1 MKPNFELR
9 VLVGIS
15 SLSLLLVSLVDAANM
30 TTNNPGVPLS
40 TWVVTNS
47 FPATNEITFHE
58 FLSEVAAANLD
69 YAAQRYNVDIAKA
82 AVAIAKEFPNPTLSL
97 SGNRDMRFHGVYR
110 QNQDGRL
117 VEQTEPE
124 GRSIGID
131 QTIEYFGK
139 RKWRRSV
146 ADQAYRAAAATLDE
160 FFCSL
165 RGDASKGYV
174 EALATQRTLEQQRK
188 AADYLSQLVIA
199 QGHRLNAGD
208 IGETDFTQS
217 RVDELRSQ
225 NDLLNAENDA
235 RTAQLALNAFLG
247 RNRGQTTFLFRGKLE
262 LEPRT
267 FNPSQLIAA
276 ALRNRPD
283 LIALRHVRDTATSG
297 IHLAKA
303 NRVPDVDIGLNYLY
317 NTATENIVNPTE
329 HDYWLTLS
337 FSLPLPLWHGQ
348 RAEIQTAQF
357 TAAQAEKTLQSA
369 ELKAEV
375 QVRQTFYTYQI
386 MQERV
391 QKFQG
396 ELLKGADDVL
406 TAKRFSYE
414 HGQTTL
420 LDLLDAQ
427 RADND
432 IHQSYNDALADAA
445 KALIELERAAELW
458 DIEF

>member
-1 MKPNFELR
+1 MSL
-9 VLVGIS
+9 
-15 SLSLLLVSLVDAANM
+15 LSLLPARPLAAADM
-30 TTNNPGVPLS
+30 ITNNPGAPLS

-47 FPATNEITFHE
+47 FPATNEINFRE
-58 FLSEVAAANLD
+58 FLSEVLAANLD
-69 YAAQRYNVDIAKA
+69 YAAQRYNVDIAWA
-82 AVAIAKEFPNPTLSL
+82 AVAIAKEFPNPTMSL
-97 SGNRDMRFHGVYR
+97 SGNRDMRFNGVYR
-110 QNQDGRL
+110 RDQNGRL
-117 VEQTEPE
+117 IEQTEPE
-124 GRSIGID
+124 SRSVGID

-139 RKWRRSV
+139 RKWRRRV
-146 ADQAYRAAAATLDE
+146 ADQAYRAAAATLDD
-160 FFCSL
+160 FLCNL
-165 RGDASKGYV
+165 RLDASKAYV
-174 EALATQRTLEQQRK
+174 AALSTQRTLEQQLK
-188 AADYLSQLVIA
+188 AADYLSRLVIA

-217 RVDELRSQ
+217 RVDELQSQ

-235 RTAQLALNAFLG
+235 RTAQLALSTFLG
-247 RNRGQTTFLFRGKLE
+247 RNRGRTTFVLRGRLE
-262 LEPRT
+262 LKPRT
-267 FNPSQLIAA
+267 FDPSQLIAR
-276 ALRNRPD
+276 ALLNRPD
-283 LIALRHVRDTATSG
+283 LIALRHARDSAISG
-297 IHLAKA
+297 IHFAKA
-303 NRVPDVDIGLNYLY
+303 SRVPDVDIGLNYLY

-329 HDYWLTLS
+329 HDHWLTLS

-357 TAAQAEKTLQSA
+357 AAEQSEKALQSA

-375 QVRQTFYTYQI
+375 QVRQAFSTYQL
-386 MQERV
+386 MQERL

-396 ELLKGADDVL
+396 ELLKGAEEVL

>member
-1 MKPNFELR
+1 MRPNFEFR
-9 VLVGIS
+9 ALVVMS
-15 SLSLLLVSLVDAANM
+15 LLSLLLVRLVAAANM
-30 TTNNPGVPLS
+30 TTNNPGAPLS

-47 FPATNEITFHE
+47 LPATNEITFRQ

-82 AVAIAKEFPNPTLSL
+82 AVAIAREFPNPTLSL
-97 SGNRDMRFHGVYR
+97 YGNRDMRFNGVYR
-110 QNQDGRL
+110 RDQNGHL

-124 GRSIGID
+124 GRSVGID
-131 QTIEYFGK
+131 QPIEYFGK
-139 RKWRRSV
+139 RKWRRRV
-146 ADQAYRAAAATLDE
+146 ADQAYRAAAATLDD
-160 FFCSL
+160 FL
-165 RGDASKGYV
+165 RNLRLDASKAYV
-174 EALATQRTLEQQRK
+174 DALSTQRTLEQQRK

-199 QGHRLNAGD
+199 QGHRYNAGD
-208 IGETDFTQS
+208 IGQTDFTQS

-235 RTAQLALNAFLG
+235 RTAQLALNTFLG
-247 RNRGQTTFLFRGKLE
+247 RNRGQTTFLLRGKLE

-267 FNPSQLIAA
+267 FEPSQLTAA
-276 ALRNRPD
+276 ALQNRPD
-283 LIALRHVRDTATSG
+283 LIALRHVRDSATSG

-303 NRVPDVDIGLNYLY
+303 NRVPDVDVGLNYLY
-317 NTATENIVNPTE
+317 NTATENIINPTE
-329 HDYWLTLS
+329 HDDWLTLS

-357 TAAQAEKTLQSA
+357 AAEQAEKTLQSA

-375 QVRQTFYTYQI
+375 QIRQAVYTYQV